1 MKKRK
6 IGHAEVGEIG
16 LGCMGMTHAY
26 GPSDEKENLA
36 VLAKALE
43 IGCDFWD
50 TADFYSAGKNEELL
64 AKALSSHRDKV
75 FLASKVGNVFDSTEI
90 PTMGVVNKLNG
101 SANYIKKSVENSL
114 KRLKTDYIDLY
125 YLHRV
130 DPNTPI
136 EESIFAMGEL
146 VKEGKIKYIGLSEAS
161 AETIERASTIHEITA
176 LQSEYSIWY
185 RELEKEILPLCQT
198 LNITLVPFA
207 PLGRGFLTGKIQNT
221 NGFSEKDW
229 RKSFPRFQDNNLK
242 KNMKIIEKINKLASK
257 YHCSSAAI
265 ALAWLL
271 TKNQQLIPIPGTRHI
286 DYLLEN
292 VEATTIR
299 LNGEEMNQLSK
310 IKVYG
315 DRFPSFMEKSIDK

>member
-101 SANYIKKSVENSL
+101 SANYIKKAL
-114 KRLKTDYIDLY
+114 KI
-125 YLHRV
+125 V
-130 DPNTPI
+130 
-136 EESIFAMGEL
+136 
-146 VKEGKIKYIGLSEAS
+146 
-161 AETIERASTIHEITA
+161 
-176 LQSEYSIWY
+176 
-185 RELEKEILPLCQT
+185 
-198 LNITLVPFA
+198 
-207 PLGRGFLTGKIQNT
+207 
-221 NGFSEKDW
+221 
-229 RKSFPRFQDNNLK
+229 
-242 KNMKIIEKINKLASK
+242 
-257 YHCSSAAI
+257 
-265 ALAWLL
+265 
-271 TKNQQLIPIPGTRHI
+271 
-286 DYLLEN
+286 
-292 VEATTIR
+292 
-299 LNGEEMNQLSK
+299 
-310 IKVYG
+310 
-315 DRFPSFMEKSIDK
+315 